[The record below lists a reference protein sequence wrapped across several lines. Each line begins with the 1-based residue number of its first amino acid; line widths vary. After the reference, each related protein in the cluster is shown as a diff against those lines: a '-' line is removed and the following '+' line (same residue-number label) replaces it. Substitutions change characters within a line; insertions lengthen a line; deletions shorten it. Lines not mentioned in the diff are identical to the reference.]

1 MVLVIHVSLKLI
13 CVFLIDHLTQQNV
26 TDHSMYTHVYFTLKT
41 AFSLTSEGIQETSN
55 DRVCVLFQRE
65 DCLLVWQKMG
75 TRDKMMYYFTMTF
88 MTLGFIP
95 AIGVILKMSFPKK
108 EE

>member
-1 MVLVIHVSLKLI
+1 MFVRRLATGCQPVAQPVCKPMGIVPNNARYK
-13 CVFLIDHLTQQNV
+13 
-26 TDHSMYTHVYFTLKT
+26 K
-41 AFSLTSEGIQETSN
+41 IQELQN
-55 DRVCVLFQRE
+55 AFCRE

-95 AIGVILKMSFPKK
+95 SIGVILKMSFPKK

>member
-1 MVLVIHVSLKLI
+1 MLLVIV
-13 CVFLIDHLTQQNV
+13 
-26 TDHSMYTHVYFTLKT
+26 YTHVYFTLKT
-41 AFSLTSEGIQETSN
+41 FSLTSQGIHETSN

-95 AIGVILKMSFPKK
+95 SIGVILKMSFPKK